1 MTGQRGK
8 TIAIIGGGFSGSLLA
23 FHLLNRCGPRN
34 RILLIERNRHFGLG
48 LAYSTGNPNH
58 LLNVRAG
65 NMSAFSD
72 QPSHFVE
79 WLRDLSR
86 EELATLPEPPG
97 PTGFVPR
104 GLFGRYV
111 QQLLG
116 DRIWREGRS
125 RQLDLVT
132 DEAVALHRREPG
144 WEIELAMGRK
154 IAADMAVLAIGNF
167 PPSASTPGYFGDP
180 WDPNAFA
187 GLAPDRPLLILGT
200 GLTMID
206 TVISL
211 LDRGHQ
217 GPIYALSRRG
227 LLPRVHLATQGGAL
241 PSPWIFDEPP
251 RATSLSRLLRLIR
264 ASCRE
269 AEAQGRGWRVVIDG
283 LRPHTQRLWRELP
296 MPERARFL
304 RHLRPWWDVHRHR
317 AAPQVMER
325 ILQARDNGQ
334 LRLLTGRLMAKDRR
348 PSGFAV
354 AVTPRGREIPLSLSV
369 DRIIDCSGPRS
380 DCTKIDQ
387 PLLRQLLREERIRPD
402 PLRLGIDVAPDGA
415 VIGRNGQ
422 PAPDL
427 FAIGPVTKGSFWEII
442 AVPDIRVA
450 CERLAE
456 RLIPQRVSQPATH
469 SLAAIGY

>member
-1 MTGQRGK
+1 MARPQGR
-8 TIAIIGGGFSGSLLA
+8 TIAIVGGGFSGSLLA
-23 FHLLNRCGPRN
+23 FHLLNRCGPRD
-34 RILLIERNRHFGLG
+34 RVLLIERNRHFGLG
-48 LAYSTGNPNH
+48 LAYSTGNPSH

-72 QPSHFVE
+72 RPSHFVE
-79 WLRDLSR
+79 WLRDLSG

-116 DRIWREGRS
+116 DRIWRDARS
-125 RQLDLVT
+125 RQLDLVS
-132 DEAVALHRREPG
+132 DEVVALRRQEAG
-144 WEIELAMGRK
+144 SQIELAMGRK
-154 IAADMAVLAIGNF
+154 IAVDAAVLAIGNF

-180 WDPNAFA
+180 WDPSALA
-187 GLAPDRPLLILGT
+187 GMAPDRALLILGT

-211 LDRGHQ
+211 LDGGHQ

-251 RATSLSRLLRLIR
+251 CATSLSSLLHMVR
-264 ASCRE
+264 ASCKE

-296 MPERARFL
+296 MPQRARFL

-325 ILQARDNGQ
+325 VLQARDDGQ
-334 LRLLTGRLMAKDRR
+334 LRLLTGRMTGKDRR

-354 AVTPRGREIPLSLSV
+354 TVMPRGREIPLSLSV
-369 DRIIDCSGPRS
+369 DRIIDCSGPRT

-387 PLLRQLLREERIRPD
+387 PLLRQLLRDGRIRPD
-402 PLRLGIDVAPDGA
+402 PLHLGIEVTADGA
-415 VIGRNGQ
+415 VVGRNDQ

-427 FAIGPVTKGSFWEII
+427 FAIGPITKGTFWEII

-456 RLIPQRVSQPATH
+456 RLIP
-469 SLAAIGY
+469 LAAAQPTARAS

>member
-1 MTGQRGK
+1 MAGQRGK

-23 FHLLNRCGPRN
+23 FHLLNRCGPQD
-34 RILLIERNRHFGLG
+34 RILLIERNRRFGLG
-48 LAYSTGNPNH
+48 LAYSTGNSNH

-65 NMSAFSD
+65 NMSAISD
-72 QPSHFVE
+72 RPTHFVE
-79 WLRDLSR
+79 WLRDLPR
-86 EELATLPEPPG
+86 EELANLAEPPG

-111 QQLLG
+111 QHLLG

-154 IAADMAVLAIGNF
+154 IAVDEAVLAIGNF
-167 PPSASTPGYFGDP
+167 PPSNSTPGYFGDP
-180 WDPNAFA
+180 WDANALT
-187 GLAPDRPLLILGT
+187 GLAPDRALLILGT

-211 LDRGHQ
+211 LDRGHH

-227 LLPRVHLATQGGAL
+227 LLPRVHLPTQGGAL
-241 PSPWIFDEPP
+241 PAPWVFDEPP
-251 RATSLSRLLRLIR
+251 RATSLVSLLRLVR
-264 ASCRE
+264 AACDE
-269 AEAQGRGWRVVIDG
+269 AEKQGRGWRVVIDG
-283 LRPHTQRLWRELP
+283 LRSHTQRLWQDMPL
-296 MPERARFL
+296 PERARFL

-317 AAPQVMER
+317 TAPQIMER
-325 ILQARDNGQ
+325 ILQARDRGQ
-334 LRLLTGRLMAKDRR
+334 LRLLTGRVTSKDRR

-354 AVTPRGREIPLSLSV
+354 TVAPRGRQIPLSLVV
-369 DRIIDCSGPRS
+369 DRIIDCSGPRT

-387 PLLRQLLREERIRPD
+387 PLLRQLLCEGRIRPD
-402 PLRLGIDVAPDGA
+402 PLRLGIEVEPDGA
-415 VIGRNGQ
+415 VVGRNGRA
-422 PAPDL
+422 APDL
-427 FAIGPVTKGSFWEII
+427 FAIGPITKGTFWEIV

-456 RLIPQRVSQPATH
+456 RLTPIP
-469 SLAAIGY
+469 AARPTARAS